1 MQSSLC
7 VLVALGAGLASG
19 THSAGSAVTRVVK
32 LLKDLEAKLEREEET
47 EQDLYDKFVCWGTS
61 TVDAKTKATDEANAR
76 IGFLEKYVTDVS
88 SGKITFTMNRDELSK
103 ELDSVNKSLDNDTAS
118 EKARH
123 AAAET
128 NEKDTA
134 EAIDGLQDVVKTLN
148 AAQNAPTSAP
158 SGKVNAGLVQL
169 RGAVQSGTRLG
180 ARARMQ
186 KAKQLQTALEL
197 GDQYLSKANSL
208 FLRHMLT
215 GQAND
220 VHVKEHK
227 ATKSSKVVH
236 VTAQER
242 LIDVIRTLKGVT
254 DNFQKQLRAAERS
267 DVKAF
272 EAYKKR
278 HEMQEAQQEALKSSL
293 AKLEKEYAARNKAK
307 LEAEAE
313 AKSLKEQIAADAD
326 IMKETKSALEKRKK
340 EWDARLKY
348 RQGEQEALGKAI
360 ELLTSDDA
368 RDLFDRSASFLQLS
382 SGVAMGRVRAA
393 SSILRSAGS
402 AAQNQRLKIL
412 AAQLS
417 LHMRSTG
424 IKNPTFDGVYE
435 HIDSMAKAI
444 NAEEA
449 KDFKTKED
457 CEEDLDKNTAKR
469 KQFEREIEDESSS
482 ISFANGKITE
492 MESRLKK
499 LSAEEA
505 EIDEQL
511 KSASDLR
518 ASEAAEFATSKKD
531 DEDAILLIDR
541 ATEFLVNF
549 YKTEEDAGTTGTK
562 TADLVQTDSELRQAP
577 ETWKESTYS
586 GAGSQSSGIIQTMK
600 MVAEDVRKE
609 VLEAKKDEDE
619 SIAEYN
625 KVKAKLEAEK
635 AEIKADRA
643 QFTKT
648 KSDASGDL
656 KDASASKQSFTGLLE
671 NLVGTMAD
679 VKPNCDFYLKNFEAR
694 SANRA
699 SELAGLNQAKA
710 VLEGSQI

>member
-1 MQSSLC
+1 MQSILC
-7 VLVALGAGLASG
+7 VLLALGAGLASG
-19 THSAGSAVTRVVK
+19 SHLEGSAVTRVVK
-32 LLKDLEAKLEREEET
+32 LLKDLEAKLEKEEET

-61 TVDAKTKATDEANAR
+61 TVDSKTKATDEANAR
-76 IGFLEKYVTDVS
+76 IDFLEKYVADVG
-88 SGKITFTMNRDELSK
+88 SGKITFTMNQEDLSK
-103 ELDSVNKSLDNDTAS
+103 ELDGVNASLVNDTAS

-123 AAAET
+123 AAAEK
-128 NEKDTA
+128 NEQDTD
-134 EAIDGLQDVVKTLN
+134 EAISGLKDAIQTLKN
-148 AAQNAPTSAP
+148 AQNVPTSAP
-158 SGKVNAGLVQL
+158 SSKVNSGLLQL

-208 FLRHMLT
+208 FLRRMLT
-215 GQAND
+215 GQASV
-220 VHVKEHK
+220 VHAKEHK
-227 ATKSSKVVH
+227 ATKSSRVKH

-242 LIDVIRTLKGVT
+242 LGDVIRTLKGVT
-254 DNFQKQLRAAERS
+254 DNFQIQLRDAKRS
-267 DVKAF
+267 DLTAF
-272 EAYKKR
+272 QAYKKR
-278 HEMQEAQQEALKSSL
+278 HEVQEAQKDALKKSL
-293 AKLEKEYAARNKAK
+293 GKLEKEYAARNKAK
-307 LEAEAE
+307 IESEAEI
-313 AKSLKEQIAADAD
+313 KSLKEQIATDAD
-326 IMKETKSALEKRKK
+326 IMKDTKAALETKKK

-348 RQGEQEALGKAI
+348 RQGELEALGKAI

-368 RDLFDRSASFLQLS
+368 RDLFARSASFFQLS
-382 SGVAMGRVRAA
+382 SSVAMGRVRVAG
-393 SSILRSAGS
+393 SILRSAGS
-402 AAQNQRLKIL
+402 AARNQRLKIL

-417 LHMRSTG
+417 LQMRGAG
-424 IKNPTFDGVYE
+424 IKNPTFDGVYK

-457 CEEDLDKNTAKR
+457 CEEDLDKNTAK
-469 KQFEREIEDESSS
+469 KTKLEREIEDESSS
-482 ISFANGKITE
+482 ISFAKGKIAE
-492 MESRLKK
+492 MDSRLKK

-505 EIDEQL
+505 DIDGQL

-518 ASEAAEFATSKKD
+518 AAEAAEFAKSKKD
-531 DEDAILLIDR
+531 DGDAILLIEK
-541 ATEFLVNF
+541 ATDFLVNF
-549 YKTEEDAGTTGTK
+549 YKTQEDADSKAAG
-562 TADLVQTDSELRQAP
+562 LVQTNSELGQAP

-600 MVAEDVRKE
+600 MVADDVRKE

-619 SIAEYN
+619 SIADY
-625 KVKAKLEAEK
+625 KKTKAKLEAAK

-643 QFTKT
+643 QFKSS

-656 KDASASKQSFTGLLE
+656 KDASKSKTDITGLLE

-679 VKPNCDFYLKNFEAR
+679 VKPNCDFYIQNFEAR

-699 SELAGLNQAKA
+699 TELAGLKQAKA
-710 VLEGSQI
+710 ILEGSQI